1 MILRI
6 LEHTPVWVWVL
17 FCALGALG
25 LSQTRT
31 RDVGRAR
38 AILLPLL
45 MMVLSL
51 SAVLNSFTQV
61 PLALVAWGAGL
72 WLALSA
78 AAEAMAVR
86 GASWSPAT
94 RRFQVPGSRDT
105 SLAKPRG
112 PSLARALR
120 SVGFGIVIGLCIAIL
135 RQQNVG
141 YTLIYST

>member
-1 MILRI
+1 MRAQWWPAQSAHDTTIGAMILSI
-6 LEHTPVWVWVL
+6 LEHTPVWVWAV
-17 FCALGALG
+17 FCVAG
-25 LSQTRT
+25 QM
-31 RDVGRAR
+31 VG
-38 AILLPLL
+38 
-45 MMVLSL
+45 
-51 SAVLNSFTQV
+51 
-61 PLALVAWGAGL
+61 
-72 WLALSA
+72 
-78 AAEAMAVR
+78 VR